1 MTGKDFRTIFRT
13 TGSLMN
19 VPNSKEKPVK
29 YDSIINPTLWLVLIA
44 LICSCDRNRVFEE
57 NITLPNHRWDKTN
70 VLVFNVEITDTIN
83 PHNICVNVR
92 NGGQYQY
99 SNLFLFI
106 RTVSPSGQWI
116 RDTIECT
123 LADQKG
129 RWLGSGLGDIATLQ
143 VPYKV
148 NVRFPYRGL
157 YSFEIEQAMRTDQLK
172 HVFDIGLRVERM
184 K

>member
-1 MTGKDFRTIFRT
+1 MAGKGFRTISRK
-13 TGSLMN
+13 TGSFMKG
-19 VPNSKEKPVK
+19 PNSKKKSVK
-29 YDSIINPTLWLVLIA
+29 YGLKINPTLWLVLMA
-44 LICSCDRNRVFEE
+44 VICSCDRNRVFEE
-57 NITLPNHRWDKTN
+57 NITLPNHQWDKTD
-70 VLVFNVEITDTIN
+70 VLVFNVAINDTVS
-83 PHNICVNVR
+83 PHNIYVNIR

-106 RTVSPSGQWI
+106 RTVSPSGHWI

-123 LADQKG
+123 LANEKG
-129 RWLGSGLGDIATLQ
+129 RWLGSGLGDIAALQ

-148 NVRFPYRGL
+148 NVRFPYTGL

-172 HVFDIGLRVERM
+172 HLFDIGLRVERM